1 MSIELDPAE
10 LGFER
15 PFNHEV
21 TRTLRIKNNNYDP
34 VAFKVKTT
42 APKQYCVRPNSGR
55 IEAGKDVEVQVL
67 LQAMKEDP
75 PQGFKCRDKFLVQSV
90 AITADKEYNSVQQI
104 WALVEKNE
112 KSAIQEK
119 KIRVT
124 FLDPDEK
131 ANAPN
136 GEIVQDILFNDTQSR
151 SSPPPY
157 TSPTPSDEPA
167 TSGTLP
173 APAIK
178 SEPKSDGH
186 SSTGDAIRGVANT
199 QYGSPSS
206 GSNSHDLASQ
216 LAEAKATITRLQE
229 QVKQHQQG
237 LRERKTT
244 AVASD
249 SKSHTAEGATG
260 MGLTTHP
267 PEGVSVQICAA
278 LCLVTFLLAYL
289 FF

>member
-75 PQGFKCRDKFLVQSV
+75 PQGYKCRDKFLVQSV

-199 QYGSPSS
+199 Q
-206 GSNSHDLASQ
+206 
-216 LAEAKATITRLQE
+216 LQE

-244 AVASD
+244 VVASD
-249 SKSHTAEGATG
+249 SKSHTTESATG

>member
-1 MSIELDPAE
+1 MSIELDPTE

-75 PQGFKCRDKFLVQSV
+75 PQGYKCRDKFLVQSV
-90 AITADKEYNSVQQI
+90 AITADKEYSNVQQI

-112 KSAIQEK
+112 KPSIQEK

-124 FLDPDEK
+124 FLEPGEK
-131 ANAPN
+131 TNAPN
-136 GEIVQDILFNDTQSR
+136 GEMVQDILFNDTQSR

-173 APAIK
+173 APVIK
-178 SEPKSDGH
+178 TESKSDGH
-186 SSTGDAIRGVANT
+186 SSTGEAIRGVTT

-206 GSNSHDLASQ
+206 GSSSHDLASQ
-216 LAEAKATITRLQE
+216 LAEAKATIARLQE
-229 QVKQHQQG
+229 QAQQHQQG
-237 LRERKTT
+237 LRERKSA

-249 SKSHTAEGATG
+249 SKLHTTEGAPG